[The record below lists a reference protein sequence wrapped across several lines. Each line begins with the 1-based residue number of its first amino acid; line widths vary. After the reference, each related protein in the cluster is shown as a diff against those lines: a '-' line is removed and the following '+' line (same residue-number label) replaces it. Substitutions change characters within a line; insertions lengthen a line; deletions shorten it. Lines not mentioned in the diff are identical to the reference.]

1 MLHLLHIFVL
11 VFSSITLHFSL
22 LPCLQAICT
31 SQVVSRR
38 SWSPEEEKTLPL
50 SPSRSRYST
59 PANSSATASSSVTA
73 SATSPLWCPSDVMWG
88 ERYLASLSVLPPSL
102 FPLIS
107 LLPLQPRFLSPFVN
121 HCYHFF
127 PLSPPL
133 FWIVVNTLENVDA
146 RYELNLVLKL
156 DRLASSSYLFH
167 LVPVSLSPY
176 QLSPEAEPLDQLDA
190 LALSVL
196 QEIGST
202 ATTGIH
208 SHTVEICSSRDMN
221 ILFTII
227 CII

>member
-88 ERYLASLSVLPPSL
+88 ERYLASLSVLPPLSL
-102 FPLIS
+102 PSHLSSPSPTPFLVSLCQSLLS
-107 LLPLQPRFLSPFVN
+107 LLP
-121 HCYHFF
+121 
-127 PLSPPL
+127 
-133 FWIVVNTLENVDA
+133 
-146 RYELNLVLKL
+146 
-156 DRLASSSYLFH
+156 
-167 LVPVSLSPY
+167 SLSPSLLNRG
-176 QLSPEAEPLDQLDA
+176 QHSRKRGCTLWAKLGSEIRSISIILIFISPRPRLS
-190 LALSVL
+190 LSIPAVPRGRAT
-196 QEIGST
+196 GST
-202 ATTGIH
+202 GCLGPLCPPRNRLYGYNWYSLTY
-208 SHTVEICSSRDMN
+208 SRDM
-221 ILFTII
+221 
-227 CII
+227 